1 MMTTFYRVRRGDQI
15 LGDGGTSKEIQAL
28 LDDADP
34 GEYPVE
40 VVTLDGPIDP
50 GHSRH
55 WGKAIK
61 HADGSIHLESDQPG
75 E

>member
-1 MMTTFYRVRRGDQI
+1 MTTFYRVRRGDQV
-15 LGDGGTSKEIQAL
+15 LGEGGTSEEIQAL
-28 LDDADP
+28 LDAADP

-40 VVTLDGPIDP
+40 VVNVDGPHDP
-50 GHSRH
+50 GHPRR

-61 HADGSIHLESDQPG
+61 RADGSIHLESDQPG